1 MTIYHYY
8 WSPQSSLM
16 SQAPCPRDHGTVIV
30 KDCHSIALILLFDTE
45 NDKRNINKKMINISN
60 ILEFDT
66 C

>member
-45 NDKRNINKKMINISN
+45 NDKRNINKKN
-60 ILEFDT
+60 D
-66 C
+66 